1 MCNFV
6 IGLVTPLMLSAITY
20 GTYLFFAAFCLLAL
34 AFVYFGVPETQGKML
49 EDMDLVFGD
58 KEAYEEK
65 ERVKGVEAR
74 LRGVDVRG
82 RVEKGEVE
90 HLEV

>member
-1 MCNFV
+1 
-6 IGLVTPLMLSAITY
+6 
-20 GTYLFFAAFCLLAL
+20 
-34 AFVYFGVPETQGKML
+34 ML